1 MVSVHQLVVLHKLSF
16 SFSVVVLV
24 NSKKL
29 TTMIIVYLSN
39 SEFSTKYVIGG
50 MCQIMLGKYIKH
62 FFTDILGNKS
72 KPKVHQSSF
81 FCRDGQG
88 AADNVA
94 FSILHGVS
102 HQGSPSIFDYA

>member
-50 MCQIMLGKYIKH
+50 MCQIMLGKYVKH
-62 FFTDILGNKS
+62 FIDILGNKS
-72 KPKVHQSSF
+72 KLKLHQSFF
-81 FCRDGQG
+81 FCRDRQR
-88 AADNVA
+88 AANNVA